1 MVDIEEWVDTIN
13 NEGLGN
19 YKAYNKI
26 REIGRGGYSVV
37 SLVERHGI
45 MYAMKEPLDGSSTSI
60 DDTYGPRQQSNEDF
74 MREAAVWARV
84 TKQAGDHVVRLFD
97 YNIDPHPW
105 MVMEVADSS
114 FSDAMARG
122 EVGADSVMEI
132 MDDLRAVHSAGYIH
146 RDIKPANILKV
157 NGRWKLSDFGLSK
170 GISASTGGVVRGT
183 VEYMAPEQIQPRSQ
197 GGTDVRTDV
206 WQTGI
211 LLYHLVVGR
220 TPYPNVPPD
229 AIGFS
234 ICLEGP
240 DLESVPDE
248 YRDILGKALSQRKE
262 DRYQSIEDFADAVEE
277 VISGGRTQ
285 NSQGHQSTD
294 RNLREGLALL
304 TGSGGRFDRRAA
316 YDLFESGTGLSK
328 AIAAY
333 MKHEGIGTVKDERM
347 AEALLSQ
354 ATDNVASI
362 AAGDAVSEWICGEF
376 YEIGLGVEQS
386 YDEALRHYLRSA
398 EHSFPPAQHAIAVL
412 YDSGSGVPQSYEEEV
427 RWYFKAAEQG
437 YAPSQAN
444 LASCYYMGDGVP
456 QSYEESVRWNRK
468 AAEQG
473 HAGAQFNLATCY
485 ENGIGVPRS
494 FEEAV
499 RWYRMAGDQGDVR
512 AQFNLATLYEN
523 GEGVPQSYE
532 EAVRWYRLAAEQGEP
547 FAQYSL
553 GYLYEKGRGVFQSYE
568 EAARWY
574 RLAAEQG
581 DADAQYKLGICYER
595 GQGVSQSLEEAERWF
610 RMSAEQGN
618 DSAMRHLEELQS
630 GYRRN
635 RRRAYGS
642 GMSIGALFPIISGV
656 PGHLI
661 TRPIGI
667 FHLMGRF

>member
-1 MVDIEEWVDTIN
+1 MVDIEEWVDTVN

-45 MYAMKEPLDGSSTSI
+45 MYAMKEPLDGFSTSI
-60 DDTYGPRQQSNEDF
+60 DDTYGPIQWSNEDF

-105 MVMEVADSS
+105 MVMEVADGS
-114 FSDAMARG
+114 FADAMARG
-122 EVGADSVMEI
+122 EVVIDSVMEI
-132 MDDLRAVHSAGYIH
+132 MDDLRAIHSAGYIH

-183 VEYMAPEQIQPRSQ
+183 VEYMAPEQIQSRIH
-197 GGTDVRTDV
+197 GGTDVRTDI

-211 LLYHLVVGR
+211 LLYRLVVGR
-220 TPYPNVPPD
+220 TPYPNVPPE

-240 DLESVPDE
+240 DLESVPEE
-248 YRDILGKALSQRKE
+248 YRCILGKALSQRKK
-262 DRYQSIEDFADAVEE
+262 DRYQSIEEFADAFDE
-277 VISGGRTQ
+277 VISGGRTK
-285 NSQGHQSTD
+285 NGRVSRSTD
-294 RNLREGLALL
+294 KNLQEGLALL

-333 MKHEGIGTVKDERM
+333 MKHEGIGTIRDEHM
-347 AEALLSQ
+347 AEVLLSQ
-354 ATDNVASI
+354 ATDDAASI
-362 AAGDAVSEWICGEF
+362 ASGDAVSEWICGELH
-376 YEIGLGVEQS
+376 EIGLGVRQS

-398 EHSFPPAQHAIAVL
+398 ELSFPPAQHAIAL
-412 YDSGSGVPQSYEEEV
+412 MYDSGSGVAKSYEEEV
-427 RWYFKAAEQG
+427 RWYIKAAEQG

-444 LASCYYMGDGVP
+444 LANCYYMGDGVP
-456 QSYEESVRWNRK
+456 LSYEESVRWNRK

-473 HAGAQFNLATCY
+473 HVGAQFNLATCY
-485 ENGIGVPRS
+485 DNGVGVTRS
-494 FEEAV
+494 F
-499 RWYRMAGDQGDVR
+499 
-512 AQFNLATLYEN
+512 
-523 GEGVPQSYE
+523 
-532 EAVRWYRLAAEQGEP
+532 
-547 FAQYSL
+547 
-553 GYLYEKGRGVFQSYE
+553 E

-581 DADAQYKLGICYER
+581 DVRAQFNLADLYENGLGVSRSFEEAARWYRLAAEQGDVMAQYSIGMCYEN
-595 GQGVSQSLEEAERWF
+595 GQGVPQSYEDAVKWYRKAADQGYGDAKEALERLNNGSRGF
-610 RMSAEQGN
+610 R
-618 DSAMRHLEELQS
+618 
-630 GYRRN
+630 
-635 RRRAYGS
+635 
-642 GMSIGALFPIISGV
+642 IIDA
-656 PGHLI
+656 
-661 TRPIGI
+661 
-667 FHLMGRF
+667 